1 MKKLF
6 GFLTLSIF
14 VLILAG
20 CSTCRPCE
28 KKAETVPVV
37 APAAVV
43 YEPAPVAPAA
53 LTESADESIPAATRR
68 YVSK

>member
-1 MKKLF
+1 MNKIF
-6 GFLTLSIF
+6 GFLALAIFVVTLS
-14 VLILAG
+14 G
-20 CSTCRPCE
+20 CSTCRPCG
-28 KKAETVPVV
+28 KKAEAVPVA

-53 LTESADESIPAATRR
+53 LSESADESIPAATRR